1 MSWIN
6 DLGTLVQQTGVD
18 KKTGEIVDKI
28 GSAVNTLAL
37 KLGVAAE
44 HVYTIF
50 TKQVIVESITN
61 VFIYISLLL
70 LMLVGSIAGKK
81 FHNKAEWTPG
91 GDPSNSQAI
100 GFIISC
106 IAVGVFIVIFL
117 CCFFS
122 TIDDT
127 VTGFVNPEYK
137 VIKEIAEL
145 IKEQATSK

>member
-44 HVYTIF
+44 HVYTVF

-70 LMLVGSIAGKK
+70 IILIGSITSKK
-81 FHNKAEWTPG
+81 FYNKAKWTSG
-91 GDPSNSQAI
+91 GFTDDSQSI

-106 IAVGVFIVIFL
+106 IVVVVFIIIFL

-122 TIDDT
+122 TIGDT
-127 VTGFVNPEYK
+127 ITGFVNPEYK